1 MASIMRWMA
10 NKKAYA
16 PDHFHHASSHKQR
29 HQSLEVI
36 REHVQANFCL
46 HALHSFRQE
55 VRRPHPRLD
64 GPERMLDRA
73 TSDPHSISTLI
84 KLHLHV
90 FEHILMLPV
99 TRRCWLGVHLSLS
112 GQPLQFELQ
121 LASLADFPVLC
132 LGTWPSRPCRGR

>member
-1 MASIMRWMA
+1 
-10 NKKAYA
+10 
-16 PDHFHHASSHKQR
+16 
-29 HQSLEVI
+29 
-36 REHVQANFCL
+36 
-46 HALHSFRQE
+46 
-55 VRRPHPRLD
+55 
-64 GPERMLDRA
+64 MLDRA
-73 TSDPHSISTLI
+73 TSDAHSISTLI

-90 FEHILMLPV
+90 VEHILMLPV